1 MSKKANIT
9 GNAISEFGYNYPN
22 EWDNAASGIL
32 AYSDNKGIFLS
43 NLFADLLNASETTWI
58 STSF

>member
-32 AYSDNKGIFLS
+32 AYSDNKDCEMIISGNLITIFLWI
-43 NLFADLLNASETTWI
+43 FANS
-58 STSF
+58 